1 MKNSSILPE
10 SSELL
15 SDPGHSSGGVSGT
28 VRITGQFGLHARPAA
43 QLVKVAQQY
52 NCTVQLRTSSGKADA
67 KSILDILSLAAG
79 PGSEVHIH
87 TDGPDEK
94 DALQTML
101 KFFESF

>member
-1 MKNSSILPE
+1 MKNSSIMPE
-10 SSELL
+10 SLEVRPDS
-15 SDPGHSSGGVSGT
+15 SCSSGGVSGT

-43 QLVKVAQQY
+43 QLVKLAQQY

-79 PGSEVHIH
+79 PGSEVHIYA
-87 TDGPDEK
+87 DGPDEK